1 MTRIGKT
8 VRKRELPCTVSG
20 NVNMHGHLG
29 SNLSVYKCTIHV
41 DLEILLL
48 GIDLHRRKAVHL
60 LKETCQRV
68 LWLKL
73 LVSYPFS
80 ILFLPTV
87 YLVVVRNLLKTD
99 ISQTPLQDKEGQ
111 WNVSRNHW
119 VGLEGKLSHPS
130 PPFFFLLSGT
140 WT

>member
-1 MTRIGKT
+1 MTHIGKT

-20 NVNMHGHLG
+20 NVNTQGHLG
-29 SNLSVYKCTIHV
+29 SNLSVCKCAIHV

-48 GIDLHRRKAVHL
+48 GIDLRRRKAVYL

-80 ILFLPTV
+80 VLFLPAV
-87 YLVVVRNLLKTD
+87 YLVVVRSLLKTD
-99 ISQTPLQDKEGQ
+99 ISQTPL
-111 WNVSRNHW
+111 
-119 VGLEGKLSHPS
+119 
-130 PPFFFLLSGT
+130 
-140 WT
+140 